1 MGVVT
6 PEPERF
12 TEGIRNEAA
21 GVPEDVRVLGVI
33 TLEDVVERMVPHACM
48 RAWPAIASGK
58 PPRRSGTMR
67 PCSASMCD
75 AAMRACMC
83 RASSSPLQS
92 RRPSLVL

>member
-48 RAWPAIASGK
+48 RGRQSLAANHPGGAEPCDHAAQACATQPCG
-58 PPRRSGTMR
+58 RACVARHHHR
-67 PCSASMCD
+67 PCSRVV
-75 AAMRACMC
+75 RA
-83 RASSSPLQS
+83 
-92 RRPSLVL
+92 